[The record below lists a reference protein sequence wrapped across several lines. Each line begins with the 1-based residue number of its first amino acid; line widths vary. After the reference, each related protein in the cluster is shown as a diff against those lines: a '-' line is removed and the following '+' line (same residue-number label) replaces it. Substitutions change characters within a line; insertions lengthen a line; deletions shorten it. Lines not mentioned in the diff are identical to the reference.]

1 MKFGNTSQF
10 LNLNLNLHGLMK
22 TKTNKVERKRIKAR
36 KDALAK
42 YEALKELMA
51 EMIKRAKE
59 KRL

>member
-1 MKFGNTSQF
+1 
-10 LNLNLNLHGLMK
+10 MK